1 MKTEILQ
8 QLKANIQKV
17 MIGNEETLTMILTAL
32 TAGGHVLLED
42 VPGTGKTVM
51 AKSLARSVSA
61 KFGRIQFTP
70 DLLPADVV
78 RYGMTSGLP
87 VNLLGLVGNME
98 NIHGFD
104 HFGYSAPY
112 KVLDKEFGYNGETVY
127 NEVKKLLGLA

>member
-70 DLLPADVV
+70 DLLPSDV
-78 RYGMTSGLP
+78 TGLMRRQG
-87 VNLLGLVGNME
+87 NL
-98 NIHGFD
+98 
-104 HFGYSAPY
+104 YSAKDLSSAIFFWRMRSTAPRRRPRA
-112 KVLDKEFGYNGETVY
+112 VFWNVWR
-127 NEVKKLLGLA
+127 NIR